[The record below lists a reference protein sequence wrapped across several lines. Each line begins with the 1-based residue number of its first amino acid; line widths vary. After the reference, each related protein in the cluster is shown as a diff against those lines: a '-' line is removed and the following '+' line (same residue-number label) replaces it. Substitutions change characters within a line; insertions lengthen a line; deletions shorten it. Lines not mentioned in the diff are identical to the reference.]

1 MKENQVCIV
10 NDPKTHTT
18 KFVYAKDLIIDTKT
32 NLTLG
37 EYLESQDK
45 KIESLE
51 AENKKLKQAIND
63 TVGVAAL
70 LNSK

>member
-18 KFVYAKDLIIDTKT
+18 KFVYTKDLIIDVKT

-37 EYLESQDK
+37 EYLELQEK
-45 KIESLE
+45 KITNLE
-51 AENKKLKQAIND
+51 AENKKLKEAVKD
-63 TVGVAAL
+63 TISVAAL
-70 LNSK
+70 INSK

>member
-18 KFVYAKDLIIDTKT
+18 KFVYAKDLIIDVKT

-37 EYLESQDK
+37 EYLESQEK
-45 KIESLE
+45 KITNLE
-51 AENKKLKQAIND
+51 AENKKLKEAVKD
-63 TVGVAAL
+63 TISVAAL
-70 LNSK
+70 INSK